1 MKTEDLGGVIPAIV
15 TPFTESGEVN
25 EPGLRELTDYMID
38 GGVHGIMTSGGTGEF
53 PHLSREEKKLVT
65 GVVADQARG
74 RVPVIAG
81 TAACSTRE
89 AILLSQDAKEAG
101 AQAVIVTSPY
111 YFMLPEEALFDHYQ
125 AIASEV
131 DLPLVLYNN
140 PTYTGNNLSPQLIAR
155 LASTPGIIG
164 MKQSNADI
172 GQFVEVV
179 RLVDPSFAVLTG
191 IDSQFYPTLCIG
203 GVGIFSSAAAVIPK
217 QMVEVYNASV
227 EGRHE
232 DARELHM
239 KVQALNRFLEY
250 DPGYVAPC
258 KEALTLLGL
267 PAGPVRRPLPDLTTE
282 ERAGVRQAL
291 VDLGVLG

>member
-1 MKTEDLGGVIPAIV
+1 MKTEDLKGVIPAIV
-15 TPFTESGEVN
+15 TPFTEDGEVN
-25 EPGLRELTDYMID
+25 ESGLRKLTDYVID

-89 AILLSQDAKEAG
+89 TILLSQDAKEVG

-111 YFMLPEEALFDHYQ
+111 YFMLPEEALVEHYQ
-125 AIASEV
+125 AIASEAG
-131 DLPLVLYNN
+131 LPLVLYNN
-140 PTYTGNNLSPQLIAR
+140 PTYTGNDLSPQLIAR
-155 LASTPGIIG
+155 LASTPGVIG
-164 MKQSNADI
+164 IKQSNADM

-179 RLVDPSFAVLTG
+179 RLVGSSFAVLTG
-191 IDSQFYPTLCIG
+191 IDSQFYPTLCVG
-203 GVGIFSSAAAVIPK
+203 GVGIFSSAAAVTPK
-217 QMVEVYNASV
+217 QMVEIYNASV
-227 EGRHE
+227 EGRYE

-291 VDLGVLG
+291 VDLGLLS